1 MNQNENG
8 KAQEIMEQQT
18 PKKKKRCFLA
28 AIFPW
33 KGDRFGEGLRKIVL
47 LVALITLVVCGGQL
61 LYESVYLPMQSDSA
75 MNNIQNLYRPGN
87 TSSQPDGTGSGDG
100 DEQSKE
106 PVKDSEGR
114 LEKFLPLL
122 EKNSDIKGWVTVPN
136 TVIDYPVLQSEKDLD
151 IQPGGNET
159 YLYTDYE
166 GNHTKYG
173 SIFMDA
179 HCDVR
184 NCKNIILHGHHMRDG
199 RMFAN
204 LMNYSNLDFYQKSP
218 VLTFDTLYEEAQW
231 KVIAVIKTNTKTE
244 QGEPFQYLRYSFAD
258 DSDFLNYV
266 YQVRERSLFDFPV
279 DVNENDQLITLST
292 CSYEFDEFRTAVI
305 ARKVRP
311 GEDAGVDVS
320 KAVKNPDPLMPDVWY
335 NRYGGTKP
343 QLTTFEEAL
352 EGGAISWYQAP
363 GEQ

>member
-1 MNQNENG
+1 MNQNANDKE
-8 KAQEIMEQQT
+8 QEIVDQQT

-47 LVALITLVVCGGQL
+47 LAALITLVVCGGQL
-61 LYESVYLPMQSDSA
+61 LYESVYLPAQSDNA
-75 MNNIQNLYRPGN
+75 MNSIQDLYRPKGD
-87 TSSQPDGTGSGDG
+87 TSQPDGDG
-100 DEQSKE
+100 ESKE
-106 PVKDSEGR
+106 PAKDSEGR

-122 EKNSDIKGWVTVPN
+122 EKNRDIKGWITVPN
-136 TVIDYPVLQSEKDLD
+136 TVIDYPVLQTEKDLD
-151 IQPGGNET
+151 IQPGGDET

-179 HCDVR
+179 HCDIKD
-184 NCKNIILHGHHMRDG
+184 CKNLILHGHHMRDG

-204 LMNYSNLDFYQKSP
+204 LMNYSDLSFYQSSP
-218 VLTFDTLYEEAQW
+218 VFTFDTIYEEAQW
-231 KVIAVIKTNTKTE
+231 KVIAIIKTNTKSD

-266 YQVRERSLFDFPV
+266 YQVRERSLIDTPV
-279 DVNENDQLITLST
+279 DVNEDDQLITLST

-352 EGGAISWYQAP
+352 ESGAISWYKAP